1 MCLNHITC
9 DKVLMNLLI
18 NHATR
23 IDSFDEFLSF
33 IVFKELFS
41 ITFLAVWSV
50 GFRSLLS
57 RFHLEPDIVHDLV
70 LIALDFRTISFL
82 TQFVPFGFLTRF

>member
-18 NHATR
+18 NHATM

-41 ITFLAVWSV
+41 ITFLVVWSV

-57 RFHLEPDIVHDLV
+57 RFHLEADIVHDFV
-70 LIALDFRTISFL
+70 LIVLEFRTISFL
-82 TQFVPFGFLTRF
+82 KQFVPFGF